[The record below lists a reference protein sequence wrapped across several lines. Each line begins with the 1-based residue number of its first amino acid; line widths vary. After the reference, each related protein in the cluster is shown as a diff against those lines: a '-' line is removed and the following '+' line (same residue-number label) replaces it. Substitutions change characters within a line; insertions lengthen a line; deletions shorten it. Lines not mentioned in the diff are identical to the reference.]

1 MMNITISVQAKERC
15 VVKYS
20 EILTQGDKLKII
32 RKKYGIKQDELS
44 GIDITRNL
52 ISEIETNKANIT
64 KSTAEIVI
72 KNLKQIASRKKME
85 ITENIEYLLET
96 ELEQANKILDAYINE
111 LKSLFISKD
120 GSFVKELKETE
131 EFFIKWDIKDKK
143 IDIYELAGDYFCAQ
157 NDYYRSVIYYEKVI
171 AILGKLN
178 GNGKVLTVFRKL
190 SLAYFYI
197 NKYNEVIQCCNF
209 ALRYYPNMDKND
221 YCVFVYNSALAN
233 KKLKNFSKALNGF
246 VKVEKEI
253 DDNEYSKKFYV
264 LTQIANCYE
273 AMKNYNEA
281 LSSYDEILNFI
292 SEKKDNYSESYIT
305 TKLNMASTL
314 IEANKL
320 NEARENLIA
329 ALDKLKDLSNTNEY
343 ISDIYF
349 EIGNIYKSLNV
360 IEEAEKYYF
369 EALGFCKVNNNY
381 FLSIDILNKLLDIN
395 KDNGE
400 NLDKIKDEILLVLG
414 KCRKLNHPLMYR
426 LATIYTNNN
435 NINTTKEILKFALN
449 FS

>member
-1 MMNITISVQAKERC
+1 MMNITISVEAKERC

-44 GIDITRNL
+44 GNDITRNL
-52 ISEIETNKANIT
+52 ISEIETNKASIT

-72 KNLKQIASRKKME
+72 KNLKQIASRKKIE

-96 ELEQANKILDAYINE
+96 ELEQANRILEAYINE
-111 LKSLFISKD
+111 LKNLFICKD

-131 EFFIKWDIKDKK
+131 KFLIKWDIKDKK
-143 IDIYELAGDYFCAQ
+143 IDTYELAGDYFCAQ

-171 AILGKLN
+171 AILGRLN
-178 GNGKVLTVFRKL
+178 GNEKVLTILRKL

-209 ALRYYPNMDKND
+209 ALNYYPNMDKSS

-233 KKLKNFSKALNGF
+233 KKLKNFSKALNDF
-246 VKVEKEI
+246 IKVEKEI

-264 LTQIANCYE
+264 LTQIANCFKRL
-273 AMKNYNEA
+273 KNYDKA
-281 LSSYDEILNFI
+281 LSSYYEILNFI
-292 SEKKDNYSESYIT
+292 SYNGNDAENYIT
-305 TKLNMASTL
+305 TKINISGTL
-314 IEANKL
+314 IEVNKL
-320 NEARENLIA
+320 DEARENLMA
-329 ALDKLKDLSNTNEY
+329 ALDKIRDLPNTNEY

-349 EIGNIYKSLNV
+349 EIGNIYKSLNL
-360 IEEAEKYYF
+360 IEKAEKYYF
-369 EALGFCKVNNNY
+369 EALGFCKENNNY
-381 FLSIDILNKLLDIN
+381 FLSVDILNELLDIN
-395 KDNGE
+395 KNKGE

-414 KCRKLNHPLMYR
+414 KCRKLNHPLMYK
-426 LATIYTNNN
+426 LANIYTDNN